1 MGLIIEL
8 NIEIQRHGQD
18 MRDESNDTGR
28 SEELPCTYAGL
39 AMDDGLQSFPGIAF
53 GAPALLVQPK
63 ELNV

>member
-1 MGLIIEL
+1 
-8 NIEIQRHGQD
+8 

-39 AMDDGLQSFPGIAF
+39 AMDDGLRMFPGIAF